1 MTNVRQ
7 VISLWSLIQNKK
19 KGAFA
24 PFSIICTI
32 FHVLF
37 RFKRLLVG
45 APGRAQN
52 HIGDCQQHQNKY
64 RVAWDH

>member
-19 KGAFA
+19 GRFRALFYNLHH
-24 PFSIICTI
+24 FSCA
-32 FHVLF
+32 F
-37 RFKRLLVG
+37 RFERLLVG